1 VDWLRGVDTND
12 DYWALADSFIAA
24 RRMSKVDRKLK
35 HSPSSV
41 ATQNLSVL
49 LGTLCRIAD
58 TDQRWKN

>member
-41 ATQNLSVL
+41 ATQN
-49 LGTLCRIAD
+49 
-58 TDQRWKN
+58 